1 MSRTSPTG
9 SERPGDPSILG
20 DVRRTQARGT
30 TSRDGRVLR
39 KRESLPNVGEIIG
52 GHYRLVRRLGE
63 GMFGRVFV
71 AERTDVREHRVALK
85 VMTREV
91 YANRNVEREL
101 TMLAAAS
108 HPHIVQL
115 KDHGVTADCVWL
127 TMPLYEGETLAQRLE
142 RGPLGLREAYDVF
155 LPIARGVQAL
165 HERGL
170 RHQDIKPENIFLARF
185 SNTTYPVL
193 LDLGVAVEKSS
204 EFVAGTVL
212 YAAPEQVM
220 ALGGLG
226 GVSGLNER
234 MDTYCLATTLI
245 RALVGE
251 PPEAKRPPSTPYE
264 IAKWFER
271 RETDPLP
278 PGSLGELSGAPRR
291 KLVEALR
298 HWLHRDPSE
307 RATVHELAEELDVL
321 LEQEREAALAVERS
335 LARQKLALQRVSI
348 ALGVMGVLAAGAG
361 FYTFSKRETLRLA
374 SELQRVRAEGAA
386 SFDKLDTC
394 VASHELERR
403 KTQRC
408 DDARK
413 EAEAEHSRTLASV
426 AEGSGSAIQAL
437 ERKNEIQRI
446 RLWNCQEDAD
456 KNAAAWN
463 KERTEQAALWNGRS
477 AAWDAE
483 RSSLAGERDEV
494 KRDRDDLRRD
504 RDEIKRERDDLRRER
519 DDLKRDRDELKRDRD
534 ELKRDRDDM
543 KRDRDDMK
551 RDRDDMK
558 RDRDDM
564 KRDRDELKKAKASCD
579 ATLAATSESRDQCRA
594 DLGNCHEERRSC
606 ARPPAKSPDGA
617 APPKDEAPKD
627 PPPAPTPDPGPAMTP

>member
-9 SERPGDPSILG
+9 PGRPEDPPILG

-30 TSRDGRVLR
+30 TSRDSRAVR
-39 KRESLPNVGEIIG
+39 AREVLPNVGEIIG

-115 KDHGVTADCVWL
+115 KDHGVLADWVWL

-142 RGPLGLREAYDVF
+142 RGPLGLREAYEVF
-155 LPIARGVQAL
+155 MPITRGVQAL

-212 YAAPEQVM
+212 YASPEQVM

-226 GVSGLNER
+226 GTAGLGER
-234 MDTYCLATTLI
+234 MDTYCLATTLL

-251 PPEAKRPPSTPYE
+251 PPEARKPPANPYE

-271 RETDPLP
+271 RETCPLP
-278 PGSLGELSGAPRR
+278 PGSLGDLSGTARK
-291 KLVEALR
+291 KLVDALG
-298 HWLHRDPSE
+298 HWLHRHASE
-307 RATVHELAEELDVL
+307 RATAKEMAEALDVL

-335 LARQKLALQRVSI
+335 LAKQKLALQRVSA

-403 KTQRC
+403 KTERC
-408 DDARK
+408 DVDRK
-413 EAEAEHSRTLASV
+413 EAAAEHTRTLASV
-426 AEGSGSAIQAL
+426 SQGSGTAIHAL
-437 ERKNEIQRI
+437 ERKNEVQRI

-456 KNAAAWN
+456 RNAAAWN
-463 KERTEQAALWNGRS
+463 KERSEQAALWNGRS
-477 AAWDAE
+477 AAWDTE
-483 RSSLAGERDEV
+483 RAALAGERDEV
-494 KRDRDDLRRD
+494 KRERDDGRRERDDVKRD
-504 RDEIKRERDDLRRER
+504 RDELKRERDDLKRDRDDVKRERDDLKRERDDVRRER
-519 DDLKRDRDELKRDRD
+519 DDLKRDRDDVKR
-534 ELKRDRDDM
+534 ERDD
-543 KRDRDDMK
+543 
-551 RDRDDMK
+551 
-558 RDRDDM
+558 
-564 KRDRDELKKAKASCD
+564 LKKAKTSCD
-579 ATLAATSESRDQCRA
+579 ATLAGTTEARDQCRA
-594 DLGNCHEERRSC
+594 ELGSCTEERRAC
-606 ARPPAKSPDGA
+606 ARPPTKAPDGD
-617 APPKDEAPKD
+617 APPKEAPPK
-627 PPPAPTPDPGPAMTP
+627 PEPPAPEPGPAASP